1 MSIYSLD
8 FWQQLRQQGRTLGDY
23 LEERMEELKQTGKLD
38 DEPDPP
44 QGKEGGDTPKPVDPG
59 KGGDPQG
66 AGGEPSNSLALHRIN
81 IKQALKGKYPP
92 KPWIV
97 ERFLPEQGLVLVQ
110 GLPASRKSLISL
122 YLSICLT
129 TGKRFAGLNTRKA
142 NVIYLAY
149 EDEAPVLAERIKRL
163 RESIELNDIQIENLK
178 ENCNV
183 FDCVGKLPSL
193 IEDKDGSPHVSI
205 TIQNFIQSQLAKDMP
220 NVVIV
225 DTASRALLGINENDN
240 SEMGLTIHALEEFIR
255 KHNICL
261 ILIHQLCKSVN
272 DVALYSGRGAS
283 VLPASARAVVS
294 LIPITGKD
302 QDKDLLE
309 EYPGSAI
316 VRLEVNKLSHDRP
329 IPNLY
334 FRHTESGYLYPV
346 EVDEKKKRIRI
357 IAEAIYECTKQGQ
370 SYFTLDE
377 LIEKKN
383 FKSALKRIGIPLRE
397 KGKTRAL
404 LDEAVKQRLIGVEA
418 DDKPGKRGPRAKRY
432 GPAREN

>member
-1 MSIYSLD
+1 MSIYSIDVWEKAQEEGKSLFD
-8 FWQQLRQQGRTLGDY
+8 L
-23 LEERMEELKQTGKLD
+23 LEERRLAGVVDEPDPEELKQLQADLEKLKRKPDNQGAMD
-38 DEPDPP
+38 DN
-44 QGKEGGDTPKPVDPG
+44 KDTPSSFG
-59 KGGDPQG
+59 
-66 AGGEPSNSLALHRIN
+66 LHRID
-81 IKQALKGKYPP
+81 IERALSGEYPA
-92 KPWIV
+92 KPWLIK
-97 ERFLPEQGLVLVQ
+97 RFLPQEGLLLWQ
-110 GLPASRKSLISL
+110 GLPASRKSLIAL
-122 YLSICLT
+122 YLSICLAS
-129 TGKRFAGLNTRKA
+129 GKQFAGLDVKTS

-149 EDEAPVLAERIKRL
+149 EDETPVLAGRIKRL
-163 RESIELNDIQIENLK
+163 RESIELNNFQIESFK
-178 ENCNV
+178 KNCNI
-183 FDCVGKLPSL
+183 FDCVGKLSPL
-193 IEDKDGSPHVSI
+193 IEDNDGSLHVSL

-220 NVVIV
+220 NVVVV

-240 SEMGLTIHALEEFIR
+240 SEMGLAIHALEEFIR

-261 ILIHQLCKSVN
+261 ILIHHLGKSVN

-294 LIPITGKD
+294 LIPVTEKD

-334 FRHTESGYLYPV
+334 FRHTKSGYLYPV

-357 IAEAIYECTKQGQ
+357 IAEAVYECTKQGR

-404 LDEAVKQRLIGVEA
+404 LDEAIRKRLIGVEV
-418 DDKPGKRGPRAKRY
+418 DGEPGKRGPKPKKY
-432 GPAREN
+432 GPIKEN